1 DEANASCRRAHARV
15 ASGPSTT
22 QGDGQMPK
30 VSRETAAVRGAG
42 PVEDRYMDVDG
53 WTISFLTF
61 NADIDATP
69 LMQGLPD
76 ERCQCPHWGYVL
88 RGRMTFRFADRE
100 EVVEAGD
107 AFYLPPGHVPIAE
120 AGTEYVQF
128 SPAEEL
134 KVVGETLEANM
145 RGMMAA
151 GGPPA

>member
-1 DEANASCRRAHARV
+1 
-15 ASGPSTT
+15 
-22 QGDGQMPK
+22 MPK
-30 VSRETAAVRGAG
+30 VSRASAAVRGAG

-69 LMQGLPD
+69 LMHGLPD

-145 RGMMAA
+145 RAMMAA